1 MPALVI
7 SAVGPDRPGIVG
19 ELTFHLHEL
28 GANILDSRMVNLRG
42 QFALLILLEAPAS
55 AVEPL
60 RARLPEV
67 AGRMDLAVHMA
78 EQGAPAAPR
87 GGLPYKLKTYSMDRP
102 GIVHRI
108 SDLLRKHDVNI
119 EELSTRQE
127 SGAFMGS
134 ALFVLEARVT
144 LPPALP
150 ARRLRQELDALCE
163 ALNCDVDLDPA

>member
-28 GANILDSRMVNLRG
+28 GANILDSRMVN
-42 QFALLILLEAPAS
+42 LLEAPAS